1 MARTEIKIGG
11 FGGQGVILSGYI
23 IGRAA
28 SIYDNKFATMIQA
41 FGPEARGS
49 STSAQIIVSDKQITY
64 PYITAPNLM
73 VLMSQE
79 SYVKFSGELVSG
91 GTLITEEDLVT
102 PHNLSNNIMH
112 YSIPATRFAEELGK
126 RIVLNIVMMGFT
138 TAISNVVNEQAMIDA
153 VKVSVPKGTEDLN
166 LRAYARVELKRESLS
181 STHRHSIQ
189 ELFFI
194 LSTSFFGF
202 VISHQPAISRNTSHS
217 QDYSH

>member
-28 SIYDNKFATMIQA
+28 SIYDNKYATMIQA

-49 STSAQIIVSDKQITY
+49 STSAQLIVSDEVVTY

-79 SYVKFSGELVSG
+79 AYVKFSTELVAG
-91 GTLITEEDLVT
+91 GILITEEELVT
-102 PHNLSNNIMH
+102 PTNLRKDVQH

-126 RIVLNIVMMGFT
+126 KMVLNIVMMGFT
-138 TAISNVVNEQAMIDA
+138 TAISQVVHEHAMIEA

-166 LRAYARVELKRESLS
+166 LKAFMKGLEYGKKHLQESS
-181 STHRHSIQ
+181 VHT
-189 ELFFI
+189 
-194 LSTSFFGF
+194 
-202 VISHQPAISRNTSHS
+202 
-217 QDYSH
+217 